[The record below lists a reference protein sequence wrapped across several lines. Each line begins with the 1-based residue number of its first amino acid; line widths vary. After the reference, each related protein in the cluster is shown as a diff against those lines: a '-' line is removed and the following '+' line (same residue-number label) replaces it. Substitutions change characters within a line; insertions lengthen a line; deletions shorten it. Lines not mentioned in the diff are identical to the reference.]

1 MTITTWKKATSVAL
15 GVAAALTLGYLL
27 ARDKPPTVFDF
38 VNFGLTAVSFAFA
51 IYQVMMEAKAKED
64 AKRLVEEVQRISRKQ
79 LEGLY
84 ISLDEAIR
92 DSEILCGQ
100 GGSPF
105 KTAKAVTT
113 IIRRERSSVRTLLHA
128 DGGKILNGLIAISES
143 DSSTVQLI
151 YDEQS
156 AKEALERI
164 VLESTSYLYVV
175 GGRSRNTEYLQK
187 IVQRV
192 SGRNV
197 KYVRIITGDHIRRP
211 LYDHL
216 VSIEALR
223 EVDQPLE
230 VEIGY
235 LPEDKYAQV
244 TVSPTQ
250 VFVALPSMKT
260 QLSGG
265 ILIRSPRVASD
276 LREYVASLLERS
288 DRSKPLAF
296 YESLI
301 KSQ

>member
-1 MTITTWKKATSVAL
+1 MTITTWKKAVSGTL
-15 GVAAALTLGYLL
+15 GAAAALTLGYLL
-27 ARDKPPTVFDF
+27 SREKPPTVFDF
-38 VNFGLTAVSFAFA
+38 VNFGLAAVSFAFA
-51 IYQVMMEAKAKED
+51 VYQVMMEAKAKEE
-64 AKRLVEEVQRISRKQ
+64 ASKLVEKVQQTSRKR

-84 ISLDEAIR
+84 VSLDEAIG
-92 DSEILCGQ
+92 DAEILSLQ
-100 GGSPF
+100 SDSPF
-105 KTAKAVTT
+105 IAAKGVTT
-113 IIRRERSSVRTLLHA
+113 ILRRERASVRTLLHE
-128 DGGKILNGLIAISES
+128 DGGEVLNRLKDISDG
-143 DSSTVQLI
+143 DSNTVQLI

-156 AKEALERI
+156 AREALERI
-164 VLESTSYLYVV
+164 VLESTSYLYIV
-175 GGRSRNTEYLQK
+175 GGRSRSTEYLQK

-192 SGRNV
+192 SGGTV

-216 VSIEALR
+216 VALEALR
-223 EVDQPLE
+223 EVDRPLE

-276 LREYVASLLERS
+276 LREYVVSLLERS
-288 DRSKPLAF
+288 DRSKPLPF

-301 KSQ
+301 KSL